1 MSNSDRP
8 HGFRAVAGPYRV
20 REYTKDA
27 SATAIGVGDW
37 VIQETDGNI
46 ARAGANPGVQLLG
59 VALTPSPASTADTVL
74 VSDHPDT
81 IYEGQTD
88 GSTGGGGVLI
98 VAQTAMFVNA
108 DIVDGTPVNGHSI
121 QEINESTGATTG
133 TLPLKVR
140 RLYKAVDN
148 AFGSYNRIEVTMNA
162 GSLKSVGTDGLA

>member
-1 MSNSDRP
+1 MANRDAP
-8 HGFRAVAGPYRV
+8 HGARAICGPYRS

-37 VIQETDGNI
+37 VILETDGCI

-59 VALTPSPASTADTVL
+59 VALTPSAASTADTVL

-81 IYEGQTD
+81 IYEMQTD

-98 VAQTAMFVNA
+98 AAVTALFCSA

-121 QEINESTGATTG
+121 QEINESTGATTA
-133 TLPLKVR
+133 TLPLKVL
-140 RLYKAVDN
+140 RLHKAIDN
-148 AFGSYNRIEVTMNA
+148 AYGNYNRMEVGINA
-162 GSLKSVGTDGLA
+162 AAFKGVGTLGLA